1 MNKLEQVHVDI
12 LYNKFLTMAKI
23 EILIVI
29 KIILR
34 EKELN

>member
-1 MNKLEQVHVDI
+1 MNKLEQVHVDM